1 MTKKNKGTGTGI
13 QTGWRRPAEAEKQR
27 LDRYFQSEQGG
38 IRRTFSVSGAAFGA
52 LGLILFAAGV
62 MREVPSQTVFCWIL
76 AVLFLGIG
84 IYFLWHMAAAGK
96 ILKKGLRGEYLIQYC
111 FPVWSAPFTR
121 NPNRGHVQVKT
132 ENGELCELTLEIDGV
147 TEQKIRKEKRQ
158 ERMIL
163 LTMPEEGW
171 TSVATGRQME

>member
-84 IYFLWHMAAAGK
+84 IYFLWHMAVARK
-96 ILKKGLRGEYLIQYC
+96 ILKK
-111 FPVWSAPFTR
+111 
-121 NPNRGHVQVKT
+121 
-132 ENGELCELTLEIDGV
+132 
-147 TEQKIRKEKRQ
+147 
-158 ERMIL
+158 
-163 LTMPEEGW
+163 
-171 TSVATGRQME
+171 